1 MNQSVLTFLP
11 ALHGDAFIFHC
22 YKGENEGYIIVDGGP
37 NRNPILNPFISE
49 VEKIGYI
56 DLMIMTH
63 QDDDHLVGIK
73 NYIERH
79 KNDEIFPVG
88 RLWVNTARFVDMPE
102 GHNLS
107 ASKANSMADT
117 LRKMENANK
126 ARWTESVIAGFDT
139 SDITFADIEVVA
151 PSAKTLGLFFD
162 SYEALLTQRGVEP
175 AMDLSASKRIE
186 EDRNIDLQTLS
197 EREKNK
203 PNPDNYANL
212 ANMASIAFI
221 VRCDGLSALML
232 GDSFPEE
239 VESYLRGKGYSE
251 ENKLKVD
258 FVKVSHHGSRNNISN
273 TLLDIIDCANYIIPT
288 NGGVKRTYHPDRETL
303 ANILCHKRRD
313 RSKPVRF
320 YFNYP
325 LYKIENRVGKL
336 FNDEDVKLNYVIH
349 DNNNDLPKNLRILRP

>member
-11 ALHGDAFIFHC
+11 ALYGDAFIIHC
-22 YKGENEGYIIVDGGP
+22 YNGDNEGYIIVDGGP

-63 QDDDHLVGIK
+63 QDDDHLVGIQ

-79 KNDEIFPVG
+79 KDDEPFPVG

-107 ASKANSMADT
+107 ASKANSMADI

-126 ARWTESVIAGFDT
+126 IRWTESVIAGFDT

-162 SYEALLTQRGVEP
+162 SYEALLTQGGVEP
-175 AMDLSASKRIE
+175 AMNLSASKRID

-197 EREKNK
+197 EREKKK
-203 PNPDNYANL
+203 PNPNNYANL

-239 VESYLRGKGYSE
+239 VESYLREKGYSE
-251 ENKLKVD
+251 GNKLVVD

-273 TLLDIIDCANYIIPT
+273 TLLDIIDCVNYIIPT

-303 ANILCHKRRD
+303 ANILCHEGRD
-313 RSKPVRF
+313 KSQTVNF
-320 YFNYP
+320 FFNYP
-325 LYKIENRVGKL
+325 LAKIEERVGTL
-336 FNDEDVKLNYVIH
+336 FNDDDIKLNYLIY
-349 DNNNDLPKNLRILRP
+349 DNKNDLPKNLRIL